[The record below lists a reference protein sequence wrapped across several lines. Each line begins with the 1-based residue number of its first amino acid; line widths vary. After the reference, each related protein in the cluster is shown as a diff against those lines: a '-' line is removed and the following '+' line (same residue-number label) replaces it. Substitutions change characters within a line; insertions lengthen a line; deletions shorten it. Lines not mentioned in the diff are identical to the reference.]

1 MAKDYSKYTNEELIK
16 YIGEL
21 QKQLA
26 STKYGLYWDK
36 NIEEEDAFQLMKT
49 NIPFLDRKEF
59 LNKQSDL
66 STILIQGDNLH
77 SASLLNMAL
86 PYGKKIDVVYIDPP
100 YNTGHGD
107 SVFTYND
114 KSVNKD
120 DGYYHSKWLNQIS
133 RRLSLLRDL
142 MDDKGVI
149 FISIDDNELYNLKLL
164 CDSIFGE
171 NNFLGNI
178 VQNKGNAQNDAL
190 DLQKN
195 HEYCLVYCKKRFY
208 VKKNNKVKEIPH
220 LYETKVETKELI
232 EENGRYYY
240 IGSGITTGGE
250 GGTLKA
256 RLNLGYTIYYNPKT
270 HDFIGIEDY
279 DKEIAK
285 ISDEESEVYTD
296 NKEYI
301 ENGYIPIRPPKKKGK
316 LGVWTWELKK
326 FNSEKDTILIKK
338 TSKGY
343 SINKKMFVEA
353 SDIKVIDGKHCYFK
367 ETKAPL
373 KSILDFSSAAGS
385 SELINVLTKQEFN
398 NPKNVEFIK
407 YLIKSFPKKDAL
419 VLDIY
424 AGSGTTAQSVLEL
437 NEEDG
442 GSRQVILC
450 TNNEKNICTNVTY
463 PRTKT
468 VVTGIRPNGTKY
480 CEPRKVNFLYYIVD
494 FMPDSNSRDQAK
506 YNLAEKVDELLC
518 INEGLY
524 NEVERTAF
532 CSHYSNAISSRHL
545 FIYSELFNKEKFAS
559 FVNLIKSYSGDK
571 AVYVYSNNYEL
582 DDEILSQIPSDAVV
596 KPIPSKIYEIYK
608 TIVEEFKRG

>member
-1 MAKDYSKYTNEELIK
+1 M
-16 YIGEL
+16 
-21 QKQLA
+21 
-26 STKYGLYWDK
+26 K
-36 NIEEEDAFQLMKT
+36 NH
-49 NIPFLDRKEF
+49 IPFLDRQEF
-59 LNKQSDL
+59 LDSHSDL
-66 STILIQGDNLH
+66 TTILIQGDNLH
-77 SASLLNMAL
+77 SGSLLNMAL
-86 PYGKKIDVVYIDPP
+86 PYGKKVDVIYIDPP

-114 KSVNKD
+114 KNVNKD
-120 DGYYHSKWLNQIS
+120 DGFYHSKWLSQMS
-133 RRLSLLRDL
+133 KRLTLLRDL
-142 MDDKGVI
+142 LDDHGVI

-178 VQNKGNAQNDAL
+178 AQNKGNAQNDAL

-195 HEYCLVYCKKRFY
+195 HDYCLVYCKKRFY

-220 LYETKVETKELI
+220 LYEIKTETKELI
-232 EENGRYYY
+232 KEGDRYYY

-270 HDFIGIEDY
+270 HDFLGVEDY
-279 DKEIAK
+279 DKEVAK
-285 ISDEESEVYTD
+285 VSDEESEVYTD
-296 NKEYI
+296 NQELISK
-301 ENGYIPIRPPKKKGK
+301 GYVPIRAPKKKGR

-343 SINKKMFVEA
+343 SISKKMFVDPQ
-353 SDIKVIDGKHCYFK
+353 DIKVVDGVPCYFK
-367 ETKAPL
+367 ETKTPL

-398 NPKNVEFIK
+398 NPKNVEFVK
-407 YLIKSFPKKDAL
+407 YLIKCFPKKDAL

-442 GSRQVILC
+442 GTRQVILC
-450 TNNEKNICTNVTY
+450 TNNEKNICQNVTY

-468 VVTGIRPNGTKY
+468 VVTGIRPNGSKY
-480 CEPRKVNFLYYIVD
+480 CNPRNVNFLFYKVD
-494 FMPDSNSRDQAK
+494 FLPDSNSRDQAK
-506 YNLAEKVDELLC
+506 YNLAERVDELLC
-518 INEGLY
+518 INENIY
-524 NEVERTAF
+524 IEQEKTAF
-532 CSHYSNAISSRHL
+532 CSHYSNSKENRHL
-545 FIYSELFNKEKFAS
+545 FIYSDLYNKEKFAS
-559 FVNLIKSYSGDK
+559 FIKLINSANGEKNVYIFSNSYE
-571 AVYVYSNNYEL
+571 V
-582 DDEILSQIPSDAVV
+582 DDEIVSIVPKDAIV
-596 KPIPSKIYEIYK
+596 KPIPSKIYDIYK